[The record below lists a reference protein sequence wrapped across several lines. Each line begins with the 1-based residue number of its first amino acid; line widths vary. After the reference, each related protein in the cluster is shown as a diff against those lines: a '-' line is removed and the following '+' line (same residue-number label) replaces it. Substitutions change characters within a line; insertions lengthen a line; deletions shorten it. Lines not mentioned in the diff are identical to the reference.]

1 MVDMV
6 DMDMGMAMAEGTGAA
21 ADRLM
26 RLPQISRTTIKL
38 TRKPTSNDGGTA
50 GTAGTADTVDTGT
63 DIMADTIAVA
73 GQSINRNNWKIKRRT
88 SSGTIRAGTVMVT
101 VIVAE
106 ATTEAIVDIMVD
118 TADTDFPMDFAENW
132 IPLMT
137 HNFPVLNFNFL
148 AFRTITF
155 KVRQLN
161 TKGIPI

>member
-1 MVDMV
+1 MKTKILRSNIGAIIHTVDMVDMV

-38 TRKPTSNDGGTA
+38 TRKPTSNDG

-106 ATTEAIVDIMVD
+106 ATTEAIVYIMVD
-118 TADTDFPMDFAENW
+118 TADTDFPMDFAEN
-132 IPLMT
+132 
-137 HNFPVLNFNFL
+137 
-148 AFRTITF
+148 
-155 KVRQLN
+155 
-161 TKGIPI
+161 

>member
-1 MVDMV
+1 MKTKILRSNIGAIIHTVDMVDMV

-50 GTAGTADTVDTGT
+50 GTADTVDTGT

-88 SSGTIRAGTVMVT
+88 SSGTIRAGMVMVT

-118 TADTDFPMDFAENW
+118 TADTDFPMNFAEN
-132 IPLMT
+132 
-137 HNFPVLNFNFL
+137 
-148 AFRTITF
+148 
-155 KVRQLN
+155 
-161 TKGIPI
+161 